1 MADNIQRI
9 SPEAA
14 HQHVNSDDALLV
26 CAYDDLHMFEQN
38 HLAGAISL
46 DEFKAQAGSLPRDRE
61 VIFYCA

>member
-1 MADNIQRI
+1 MAENVQRI

-14 HQHVNSDDALLV
+14 QKHVNSDALLV
-26 CAYDDLHMFEQN
+26 CAYDDPHKFEQN

-61 VIFYCA
+61 VVFYCA